1 VAHHDHAGHGS
12 GPSRVHQRRALV
24 LALVLNGGFL
34 VVEVVGG
41 LVFGSLALL
50 ADAGHMLSDVVAL
63 GVALVAHGLVARP
76 ATARHSFG
84 LQRAEV
90 LAAQANAVLLLA
102 VSGWVVFE
110 ALSRIGDPY
119 DVDGAGMLVVG
130 LLGLAANVASMVVLG
145 RAAGES
151 LNLRGALLHMT
162 ADAAGSVGVLVAAVA
177 VLVADATWVDP
188 AASLGIAA
196 LVAISAWRLLRDT
209 THVLLEGTPAGV
221 DPDTVT
227 AAIVADA
234 DVDAVHHLHLWHLA
248 SDTTALSA
256 HVVLRDKD
264 SLHDAQVVGDR
275 LKHLL
280 AERFDVGHAT
290 LELECHACEPA
301 PELSRRR

>member
-1 VAHHDHAGHGS
+1 MAHHDHAGHGS
-12 GPSRVHQRRALV
+12 GAARVHQRRALV
-24 LALVLNGGFL
+24 VALVLNGGFL

-76 ATARHSFG
+76 ATSRHSFG

-102 VSGWVVFE
+102 VSGWLVFE
-110 ALSRIGDPY
+110 ALSRIGNPS

-162 ADAAGSVGVLVAAVA
+162 ADTAGSVGVLVAAVA

-188 AASLGIAA
+188 AASLVISA

-209 THVLLEGTPAGV
+209 THVLLEGTPAGI

-227 AAIVADA
+227 AAIAADA
-234 DVDAVHHLHLWHLA
+234 DVEAVHHLHLWHLA

-256 HVVLRDKD
+256 HVVLRDTD

-301 PELSRRR
+301 SELSRRR